1 MKRSEKIEYVQ
12 KFLKESVEKGFP
24 YPFQVLT
31 EDGFFLFRLK
41 NGKHEC
47 CARLRQTEELLN
59 ILCEGTKAEKEAAT
73 ERIFDILRAAIRAQE
88 STALSEESD
97 YGKVK
102 SDLILRPLNYQL
114 IRDELED
121 VPHILA
127 GDVALVLYAV
137 MAHEGNDYF
146 TAKMHRAQIENW
158 QRPEREV
165 LEEAL
170 VNTSFLYPPRL
181 YCVEEILSWEK
192 KKHGDGRFMAE
203 GEVSPFRKG
212 ARGYLLTNT
221 LEING
226 AIALFYP
233 GVLKKLAEGLEGDFY
248 IAFTSIHEAQI
259 HAAGMVTPEAVETS
273 LRDTNRH
280 CNRREEI
287 LTDRVYC
294 YRRETQSLGI
304 IDNGEFL
311 EVKRDE

>member
-1 MKRSEKIEYVQ
+1 M
-12 KFLKESVEKGFP
+12 
-24 YPFQVLT
+24 
-31 EDGFFLFRLK
+31 
-41 NGKHEC
+41 
-47 CARLRQTEELLN
+47 
-59 ILCEGTKAEKEAAT
+59 
-73 ERIFDILRAAIRAQE
+73 
-88 STALSEESD
+88 
-97 YGKVK
+97 
-102 SDLILRPLNYQL
+102 RPLNYRL
-114 IRDELED
+114 VREELKD

-146 TAKMHRAQIENW
+146 TAKMHRRQMEGW
-158 QRPEREV
+158 RRPEREV

-170 VNTSFLYPPRL
+170 VNTSFLYPPRI
-181 YCVEEILSWEK
+181 YCVEDIMSWEE

-203 GEVSPFRKG
+203 GEAAPFRKG

-233 GVLKKLAEGLEGDFY
+233 GVLKKLSESLGEDFY

-259 HAAGMVTPEAVETS
+259 HAAGMISPDAVEAS

-280 CNRREEI
+280 CNRREEV

-294 YRRETQSLGI
+294 YRREKQRLGI
-304 IDNGEFL
+304 IENGEFL

>member
-1 MKRSEKIEYVQ
+1 MASISLTNIIEKMKLENLTPEIDVKGIKITQPDINRPALPMAGYFEHFEATRLQIIGFVEYSYISSMSESK
-12 KFLKESVEKGFP
+12 
-24 YPFQVLT
+24 
-31 EDGFFLFRLK
+31 
-41 NGKHEC
+41 
-47 CARLRQTEELLN
+47 
-59 ILCEGTKAEKEAAT
+59 
-73 ERIFDILRAAIRAQE
+73 
-88 STALSEESD
+88 
-97 YGKVK
+97 
-102 SDLILRPLNYQL
+102 
-114 IRDELED
+114 
-121 VPHILA
+121 
-127 GDVALVLYAV
+127 
-137 MAHEGNDYF
+137 
-146 TAKMHRAQIENW
+146 
-158 QRPEREV
+158 EREV

-203 GEVSPFRKG
+203 GEASPFRKG